1 MTSYETFQGLSL
13 VVQLIPAVIALAAWG
28 LRPLLHAFRILF
40 LQKNDNSWAKSKEH
54 QVMKSYIRPLLL
66 WGGVVLICRVLKPV
80 ILHSS
85 TKPSCQATAS
95 EFCSF
100 IVYSFGICILLIE
113 GGLPTLAA
121 LSVVTQTT
129 RKLLIEQAGECLTQL
144 TRQLEDQENVTDLV
158 ARLRMQ
164 SNALRSGAL
173 LQNLDKVKESQE
185 QFDFF

>member
-113 GGLPTLAA
+113 
-121 LSVVTQTT
+121 
-129 RKLLIEQAGECLTQL
+129 QL

-173 LQNLDKVKESQE
+173 LQNL
-185 QFDFF
+185 